1 MKHVVYWISRALR
14 TIENPALI
22 AAQQEALHRQEPL
35 VLFFNLYPD
44 FPHANSRNMDFLL
57 NGLAEVSVK
66 LNTLK
71 IPTIF
76 MEGDALMN
84 LQTLHDQLD
93 ISILI
98 TEHNPLRPIKSVH
111 QKVGEW
117 AASHSIRFIR
127 VNTACVIPVWD
138 ASPKLEFS
146 AKTIR
151 NKLMSRYESVLEASH
166 SVVVHPYPAPIDSVF
181 TTLDAHNALKN
192 RSWPQLSLS
201 ELKPGE
207 DAANHVLEDFIQ
219 HKLDAYDRRNEID
232 SNGQSHLSAYLHYG
246 MISPVKMIR
255 EVKNT
260 NHPNA
265 PLFIEEAMV
274 RRELAENYVHYR
286 EDYDTF
292 EGAWPWAQATLN
304 AHRADPRPYLYSLE
318 QFEKAET
325 HDELWNAC
333 QTMVLNTGYLHSYL
347 RMYWAKMVLLWSES
361 PEEAIRILIHLNDTY
376 FLDGRDPN
384 GYTGIMWSVCAVH
397 DRPWFDKPIHG
408 LIRAMGKDGTL
419 KKTKIKLK

>member
-22 AAQQEALHRQEPL
+22 AAQQEALQRQEPL

-44 FPHANSRNMDFLL
+44 FPNANTRNMDFLL
-57 NGLAEVSVK
+57 KGLAKVSEK
-66 LNTLK
+66 LK
-71 IPTIF
+71 AHHIPTIF
-76 MEGDALMN
+76 MEGDALVN
-84 LQTLHDQLD
+84 LQKLHDQLD
-93 ISILI
+93 ISLLI
-98 TEHNPLRPIKSVH
+98 TEHNPLRPVKSVH
-111 QKVGEW
+111 QNVGDW
-117 AASHSIRFIR
+117 AASQSIRFIR

-151 NKLMSRYESVLEASH
+151 NKLMSRYEGYLTPSVP
-166 SVVVHPYPAPIDSVF
+166 VIDHPYTSSIDSVF
-181 TTLDAHNALKN
+181 TTVDAQNALSD
-192 RSWPQLSLS
+192 RSWPTLSLS
-201 ELKPGE
+201 ELIPGE
-207 DAANHVLEDFIQ
+207 DAANRVLEDFIR

-232 SNGQSHLSAYLHYG
+232 SQGQSHLSAYLHFG

-255 EVKNT
+255 DVKNT

-265 PLFIEEAMV
+265 ALFIEEAMV
-274 RRELAENYVHYR
+274 RRELAENYVHYC
-286 EDYDTF
+286 ENYDSF
-292 EGAWPWAQATLN
+292 KGAWPWAQASLN
-304 AHRADPRPYLYSLE
+304 AHRDDPRPYLYTLT
-318 QFEKAET
+318 QFEQAQT

-333 QTMVLNTGYLHSYL
+333 QTMVLKTGYLHSYL

-408 LIRAMGKDGTL
+408 LIRAMGKDGAL
-419 KKTKIKLK
+419 KKTKIRI

>member
-14 TIENPALI
+14 ILENPALI
-22 AAQQEALHRQEPL
+22 AAQQEALQRQEPL

-57 NGLAEVSVK
+57 KGLAEVSEK
-66 LNTLK
+66 LHALN

-76 MEGDALMN
+76 MEGDALIN
-84 LQTLHDQLD
+84 LQKLHDQLD
-93 ISILI
+93 ISLLI
-98 TEHNPLRPIKSVH
+98 TEHNPLRPVKTTH

-117 AASHSIRFIR
+117 ATSRSVRFIR

-151 NKLMSRYESVLEASH
+151 NKLMSRYDAFLAPSTP
-166 SVVVHPYPAPIDSVF
+166 VVSHPYRALVDSVF
-181 TTLDAHNALKN
+181 TTADAQNALRN

-201 ELKPGE
+201 KLIPGE
-207 DAANHVLEDFIQ
+207 EAANQVLEDFIRT
-219 HKLDAYDRRNEID
+219 KLDAYDRRNEID
-232 SNGQSHLSAYLHYG
+232 SQGQSHLSAYLHYG

-255 EVKNT
+255 DVKNT
-260 NHPNA
+260 NHRNA
-265 PLFIEEAMV
+265 ALFIEEAMV
-274 RRELAENYVHYR
+274 RRELAENYVHYC
-286 EDYDTF
+286 ENYDNF
-292 EGAWPWAQATLN
+292 KGAWPWAQASLN
-304 AHRADPRPYLYSLE
+304 AHREDPRPYLYTLS
-318 QFEKAET
+318 QFEQAQT
-325 HDELWNAC
+325 HDALWNAC
-333 QTMVLNTGYLHSYL
+333 QTMVLETGYLHSYL

-419 KKTKIKLK
+419 KKTKIRL